1 MIKELREKCQPRPE
15 IVQYWMSK
23 YVYRK
28 ISIYFTWLFLKLR
41 FSANFVT
48 LLSLIP
54 GIIGFIFLSTG
65 DKHGYLIGSFM
76 MGLFLLID
84 FCDGEV
90 ARYNNDNTMTGLFI
104 ELVCHYIV
112 NFFIYFGLTIGLYR
126 NYENNFILYL
136 GFIGLLSVMLYKL
149 KSVISWQV
157 ICVENLRLNKRMY
170 YRNPDIEYKTNILK
184 STSLPKTEDTNT
196 EEEKIDLFQRIKRFI
211 KIISNPAC
219 NDSNNINFL
228 MLIACLNYFSPTFSI
243 HNVNISLIY
252 IFFIYCCIT
261 CFLFVVAMFFLHIK
275 NESTENLYRRFFI
288 EKSSDLD
295 FFN

>member
-126 NYENNFILYL
+126 NYENNFI
-136 GFIGLLSVMLYKL
+136 IRK
-149 KSVISWQV
+149 
-157 ICVENLRLNKRMY
+157 
-170 YRNPDIEYKTNILK
+170 
-184 STSLPKTEDTNT
+184 
-196 EEEKIDLFQRIKRFI
+196 
-211 KIISNPAC
+211 
-219 NDSNNINFL
+219 
-228 MLIACLNYFSPTFSI
+228 
-243 HNVNISLIY
+243 
-252 IFFIYCCIT
+252 FF
-261 CFLFVVAMFFLHIK
+261 
-275 NESTENLYRRFFI
+275 
-288 EKSSDLD
+288 
-295 FFN
+295 